1 MEKNT
6 TEMTYGYIDEHPYIK
21 NCLKKGIINYSSLA
35 RLIAKELNI
44 EKYSSKEAILI
55 AARRK
60 QKLLEKEHDKEKEI
74 SRLLTDSEIDIKN
87 KIVVFIIDK
96 ENSIRDLNMMQSQI
110 QKAAGLSYILEGSD
124 NHTIITQER
133 FTEMIKET
141 TGNKLIKTYSN
152 MVMIN
157 IRTSKKIET
166 TPGVISY
173 LTSLFA
179 ENGVNIYEF
188 LSCWTD
194 TIFIIDSKDLIRS
207 MNFLRFD
214 SGN

>member
-152 MVMIN
+152 MI
-157 IRTSKKIET
+157 IRKNRT
-166 TPGVISY
+166 
-173 LTSLFA
+173 
-179 ENGVNIYEF
+179 
-188 LSCWTD
+188 
-194 TIFIIDSKDLIRS
+194 
-207 MNFLRFD
+207 
-214 SGN
+214 